1 MSDIPVDLQAHLQN
15 ATTTLCHCWRVERR
29 DGAVLGFTDHDM
41 RLVVSGEEYEPRTGL
56 SASEARQSLGMAVDT
71 TDVEGALSSDAIS
84 EADIE
89 AGRYDGATVETLLV
103 NWREPAQH
111 AAIRKATVGK
121 ITRRD
126 GAFAVELESAASLL
140 DRPVGRTYR
149 KTCDAEL
156 GDARCGFLLST
167 PGYAASGSAAAAG
180 SEAIVATGLS
190 GFASGWFEGGVLTW
204 TSGGAAGRQ
213 DRVSTHIREDAA
225 VSLSLRAGTPA
236 DVAPGDSFE
245 VVAGCDKRF
254 GTCKEKFANHL
265 NFRGFPHLPGNDA
278 AYAYVREGVDFDGGT
293 LTP

>member
-1 MSDIPVDLQAHLQN
+1 MSEMPADLQAHLQN
-15 ATTTLCHCWRVERR
+15 ATTTLCHCWRIERR
-29 DGAVLGFTDHDM
+29 DGAVLGFTDHDR
-41 RLVVSGEEYEPRTGL
+41 RLTVAGADYEPQSGL
-56 SASEARQSLGMAVDT
+56 SASEARQSLGMAADA

-103 NWREPAQH
+103 NWREPSQH
-111 AAIRKATVGK
+111 AVIRKATVGK

-140 DRPVGRTYR
+140 DRQVGRTYR

-156 GDARCGFLLST
+156 GDARCGFLLTT
-167 PGYAASGSAAAAG
+167 PGYAASGSVEAV
-180 SEAIVATGLS
+180 SREAIVAAGLS
-190 GFASGWFEGGVLTW
+190 DFASGWFENGVLTW

-213 DRVSTHIREDAA
+213 ERVSAHIRDGAA
-225 VSLSLRAGTPA
+225 VSLALRAGTPA
-236 DVAPGDSFE
+236 GVAQGDTFD

-254 GTCKEKFANHL
+254 ATCKAKFANHL

-278 AYAYVREGVDFDGGT
+278 AYAYVSEGVDFDGGT